1 MLVSRELPSYFSY
14 FLIHLCQVKR
24 ASLHQYVKEA
34 LEALNCILQV
44 EPGRREWW
52 FSSGLT

>member
-14 FLIHLCQVKR
+14 FLIHLYQVKR